1 MNTRGDGHIWKVSRS
16 SKPRQPAL
24 PGPLNGPETYPWKRG
39 ISVRWRYYITADPAV
54 CPGRTCI
61 VGARLLVTI
70 VLDPLT
76 VGSAP
81 DEIMESCPSD
91 SGDVIEVTLCYAAEL
106 VKELN
111 E

>member
-1 MNTRGDGHIWKVSRS
+1 M
-16 SKPRQPAL
+16 
-24 PGPLNGPETYPWKRG
+24 
-39 ISVRWRYYITADPAV
+39 RWRYYITTDPV
-54 CPGRTCI
+54 ICRGRACI

-70 VLDPLT
+70 VLDLLP
-76 VGSAP
+76 VGRAP

-91 SGDVIEVTLCYAAEL
+91 SGDVIEATLCYAAEL